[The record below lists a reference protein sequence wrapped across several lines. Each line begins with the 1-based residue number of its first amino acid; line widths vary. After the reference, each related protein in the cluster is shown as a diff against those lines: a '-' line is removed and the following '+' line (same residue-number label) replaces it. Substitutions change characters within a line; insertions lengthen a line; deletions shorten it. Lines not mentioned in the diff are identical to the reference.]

1 MTVSLNFYEKTKI
14 RARVN
19 IKYKLGSPFLTEQI
33 TPSAILGKTL
43 LLQVI
48 LCIWNTTALL
58 KIFALMSQ

>member
-1 MTVSLNFYEKTKI
+1 MTVSLNFYGNTKI
-14 RARVN
+14 SARVD
-19 IKYKLGSPFLTEQI
+19 IKYKLGSPVLTEQV

-48 LCIWNTTALL
+48 LCIWNTTVLL